1 MPLSERQL
9 TQTLQQVLGLARK
22 LEPKAQVFVSLD
34 SARQAHVRFSRNEVT
49 TSGEIDQ
56 GTLFSG
62 RRPPPAPATRPMTPR
77 CARWWSARCGS
88 RDWRPTI
95 PN

>member
-34 SARQAHVRFSRNEVT
+34 SVSISHRHTA
-49 TSGEIDQ
+49 
-56 GTLFSG
+56 
-62 RRPPPAPATRPMTPR
+62 
-77 CARWWSARCGS
+77 
-88 RDWRPTI
+88 
-95 PN
+95 